1 MALNCIT
8 IEKVYSLSKSLSN
21 NIRKLRFEAGEMSQQ
36 TLADKVGVT
45 RQTIFAIEKNKYSQI
60 KNKFPSIE
68 KEWIGLKEELT
79 TLINKIPTDAQFDN
93 VTKMLFGLMEKNKLT
108 IDNFNPSLAPLDEK
122 QIIVPETQETL
133 IVEKYPIDVEL
144 RGNFIDFGNFLDQ
157 LAFTNYY
164 LTISNIQ
171 ISQNPIA
178 EGEQKISFISY
189 IYTKNS
195 SAASMGLIQ
204 NNQGYASAS
213 SNATNT
219 SSSTN
224 ASTVLTDEEIIIEAI
239 QNTGASSI
247 ADIVKVIKY
256 FKEKTG
262 KEIDQNLAIT
272 LLQKKLK
279 NI

>member
-1 MALNCIT
+1 MYFSELNNSLERMSDSYNQLKS
-8 IEKVYSLSKSLSN
+8 EKS
-21 NIRKLRFEAGEMSQQ
+21 
-36 TLADKVGVT
+36 
-45 RQTIFAIEKNKYSQI
+45 KYSQI

-93 VTKMLFGLMEKNKLT
+93 VTKMLFSLMEQNKLT

-122 QIIVPETQETL
+122 QIVVPETQETL

-144 RGNFIDFGNFLDQ
+144 RGTFIDFGNFLDQ

-195 SAASMGLIQ
+195 NSSMGLIQ
-204 NNQGYASAS
+204 NSQGYASAS
-213 SNATNT
+213 SNTDNT
-219 SSSTN
+219 SSSLV
-224 ASTVLTDEEIIIEAI
+224 SSGSELTDEEIIIEAI

-247 ADIVKVIKY
+247 ADIVKIIEY

-262 KEIDQNLAIT
+262 KDIDQNLAIT